1 LLLLDDP
8 QSMLTKP
15 VAFLRHINRQSEEAY
30 TLLQLFMETNLIN
43 TGGRLSGGAGEM
55 GDEQNL

>member
-1 LLLLDDP
+1 
-8 QSMLTKP
+8 MLTKP